1 MDPMLGGEGRTHIS
15 RPGSFRAGPGGRPM
29 PTWQVWRGHRPWPG
43 LGSRCCREEKSYGEA
58 CAYHVDPG
66 QFPMAPE

>member
-1 MDPMLGGEGRTHIS
+1 
-15 RPGSFRAGPGGRPM
+15 M

-43 LGSRCCREEKSYGEA
+43 LGSRCRREEKSYGEA